1 MNMSQFFHS
10 MPNIRQCRES
20 VNGMSADRDGM
31 REYARILIGMSVA
44 LENGMKTTIARWESR
59 GHAHWAEL
67 YRDDYGYGYASYHA
81 SGFLGPYAETDMQAI
96 TKFSVERIQTGYFL
110 PDVAKTP
117 MLRVK

>member
-1 MNMSQFFHS
+1 MQDENDSHYLTD
-10 MPNIRQCRES
+10 IRQCRES
-20 VNGMSADRDGM
+20 VNGISADHDGM
-31 REYARILIGMSVA
+31 RENMGHLIGMNVA

-67 YRDDYGYGYASYHA
+67 YRDDYGYASYHA